1 MTQSTVSFID
11 QLELAASGQ
20 DVILESVEEII
31 EVVEE
36 KIVKEEPV
44 EEKKELFTGSV
55 ENAMEELSTLFEGT
69 FAVSIPQEES
79 EEEVISIPQLVAEEL
94 SRGEEKIEIV
104 EEEPVPEPTISTEAI
119 DNATNELMDLFEVV
133 AGIDLNTGEKIE
145 PPVVEEPIPLPL
157 SYADALNG
165 SQKIYDESWMPKV
178 VPTKTEKQNAAAHIL
193 LKDWNVDRSRPSSGN
208 LDTDKNAHAAKVIT
222 DVTSLLEKHRE
233 ELPEE
238 EFKVLES
245 DAVNKTVSYIDEL
258 KLDEEETYTNT
269 QSMPFTGANMPLV
282 SNAGF
287 TFAVGNILRKM
298 MATGPGSGVTELGK
312 IDDIDDATLTEGY
325 VLAYQPNIAPTNL
338 PYKWQAADTPPAGDI
353 HNIVTASDSGLA
365 GGANSG
371 TVTLTLDA
379 NNLPALGGAAAT
391 SDYVIIEDVTDNS
404 TKKVLVSNLPTGD
417 ITGVTAGTGLSGGGA
432 SGSVTLNLD
441 TVTVALG
448 GTGTTSASGARTNL
462 GVVIGTDVQA
472 YNATLATVAAGTYAG
487 DDSIVTVGTIGT
499 GTWQGTAV
507 ANAYIGTG
515 INATKLADGTVT
527 NTELQYINSLASNA
541 QTQITA
547 VETIANAAA
556 SKGFAIA
563 MGVALG

>member
-104 EEEPVPEPTISTEAI
+104 EEELVPEPTISTEAI

-178 VPTKTEKQNAAAHIL
+178 VPTETEKQNAATQIL
-193 LKDWNVDRSRPSSGN
+193 LKDWNIDRSRPSSGN
-208 LDTDKNAHAAKVIT
+208 LDTDKNVQAAKVIA
-222 DVTSLLEKHRE
+222 DVTNILEKHRE

-238 EFKVLES
+238 EFKTLET
-245 DAVNKTVSYIDEL
+245 DAVDKTVSYIDEL
-258 KLDEEETYTNT
+258 KLDEEETFTNT

-298 MATGPGSGVTELGK
+298 MATGPGSGITDLGK
-312 IDDIDDATLTEGY
+312 LDDIDDATLTEGY
-325 VLAYQPNIAPTNL
+325 VLAYQPNVAPTNL
-338 PYKWQAADTPPAGDI
+338 PYKWQSALTPPAGDI
-353 HNIVTASDSGLA
+353 NDVIAGAGLTGGGDSGAVTLNA
-365 GGANSG
+365 GGTADRISISADAIDIASTYVGQSSITTLG
-371 TVTLTLDA
+371 TVT
-379 NNLPALGGAAAT
+379 
-391 SDYVIIEDVTDNS
+391 
-404 TKKVLVSNLPTGD
+404 
-417 ITGVTAGTGLSGGGA
+417 
-432 SGSVTLNLD
+432 
-441 TVTVALG
+441 
-448 GTGTTSASGARTNL
+448 
-462 GVVIGTDVQA
+462 
-472 YNATLATVAAGTYAG
+472 
-487 DDSIVTVGTIGT
+487 T

-507 ANAYIGTG
+507 ANAYLGTG